1 MLKEEVSKFHD
12 KDSFQ
17 TDKGSETGW
26 GGGIK
31 NLKEK
36 IIKMYYEGTLQA
48 L

>member
-17 TDKGSETGW
+17 TDKGYETGW

-31 NLKEK
+31 GKTVNGGSRA
-36 IIKMYYEGTLQA
+36 MPWRSH
-48 L
+48 